1 MIGFVVVSHNKKLAE
16 EAIRLSKM
24 MQFEDFPIVNGGGL
38 SDSEE
43 FGTDANVIIN
53 AINEANSG
61 DGVLIFCE
69 LGSSVMNSQMA
80 IELLGDPTVKLINA
94 PLVEGLV
101 VGVSANNK
109 NTTLEKLE
117 EEILEIKT
125 FDKN

>member
-61 DGVLIFCE
+61 DGVLVFCE